1 MARYTAKVPGFG
13 KQSSSVGAYT
23 GADNSRTNPLADDQL
38 MSKVPAG
45 ASRNSALEDFC
56 IGRTQDDTPR
66 PQVQNHGHGSN
77 EG

>member
-23 GADNSRTNPLADDQL
+23 SADNSRTNPLADDQL
-38 MSKVPAG
+38 MSKDTTRSTNKAF
-45 ASRNSALEDFC
+45 EDFS

-66 PQVQNHGHGSN
+66 PQVQSHGHGSK

>member
-23 GADNSRTNPLADDQL
+23 SADNSRTNPLADDQL
-38 MSKVPAG
+38 MSKATDNRSV
-45 ASRNSALEDFC
+45 NKDLEAYS

-66 PQVQNHGHGSN
+66 PQVQSHGHGSK

>member
-1 MARYTAKVPGFG
+1 MARYTAKLPGFG

-38 MSKVPAG
+38 MSKVPADAAG
-45 ASRNSALEDFC
+45 SSEWEDFS
-56 IGRTQDDTPR
+56 IDRTQDDTPR
-66 PQVQNHGHGSN
+66 PQVQSHGHGSN

>member
-23 GADNSRTNPLADDQL
+23 GADNSKTNPLADSQL

-45 ASRNSALEDFC
+45 ASRNSAWEDFS
-56 IGRTQDDTPR
+56 ISRTQNDTPR

>member
-38 MSKVPAG
+38 MSKATDRSVNKEWEA
-45 ASRNSALEDFC
+45 FC
-56 IGRTQDDTPR
+56 IGRTQNDTPR
-66 PQVQNHGHGSN
+66 PQVQSHGHGSN

>member
-23 GADNSRTNPLADDQL
+23 GADNSRTNPLADNQL
-38 MSKVPAG
+38 MSSKTGDRSTNKEWEA
-45 ASRNSALEDFC
+45 FC
-56 IGRTQDDTPR
+56 IGRTQNDTPR
-66 PQVQNHGHGSN
+66 PQVQSHGHGSN